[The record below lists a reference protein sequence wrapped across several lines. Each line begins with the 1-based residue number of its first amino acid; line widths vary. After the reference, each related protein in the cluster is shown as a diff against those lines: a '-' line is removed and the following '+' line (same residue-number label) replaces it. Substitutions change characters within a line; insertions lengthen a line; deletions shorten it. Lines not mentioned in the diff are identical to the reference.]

1 MKVPADSQVVPCGK
15 RIGSFAAR
23 CQVPKG
29 GSSLGVVKAREA
41 ARRNTVARS
50 LDFMGLMVTQKWEM
64 G

>member
-1 MKVPADSQVVPCGK
+1 
-15 RIGSFAAR
+15 
-23 CQVPKG
+23 
-29 GSSLGVVKAREA
+29 VVKAREA